1 VKPYPLWKHA
11 ARLADGREII
21 YFDESPGLGR
31 HAVRDTRDIGG
42 PAAEPAS
49 TLRWDPLAGEWVI
62 IAEQRQDRTFLPPA
76 EACPLDPS
84 APGRP
89 TEIPA
94 SSYDV
99 VVFEN
104 RFPSLSG
111 AHPGQRPPSMP
122 PGAGPDAD
130 LFALRPGYGRCEVVC
145 FTADH
150 DASFADLTLPRVR
163 TVVEAWADRTSVLSA
178 IEGIEQVFCFEN
190 RGEEI
195 GVTLHHPHGQ
205 IYGYPFV
212 TPRTARLLEQ
222 AGRYAERTGGN
233 LFDDLLAGEVAN
245 GSRMV
250 ARNDHWT
257 AFVPAA
263 ARWPYEILLF
273 PAERVP
279 DLTLLPDPAR
289 AAFGPIYLDVLRR
302 LDGLFGSRAPYIAAW
317 HQAPG
322 RAGTV
327 GGARAPSAA
336 GTAAPAAA
344 APRLSDR
351 ADFALHL
358 QVMSVRRAPG
368 KLKFLAGSESGMGVW
383 INDIAPETAARR
395 LREVM

>member
-1 VKPYPLWKHA
+1 VKPYPIWKHA

-31 HAVRDTRDIGG
+31 ETVRDTRDLGEPAGG
-42 PAAEPAS
+42 PAS
-49 TLRWDPLAGEWVI
+49 MLRWDPLAGEWVV

-76 EACPLDPS
+76 DACPLDPS

-111 AHPGQRPPSMP
+111 AEPGQRAPRERR
-122 PGAGPDAD
+122 AGETTPDP
-130 LFALRPGYGRCEVVC
+130 FARRPGYGRCEVVC

-150 DASFADLTLPRVR
+150 DASFAELTPDRVR
-163 TVVEAWADRTSVLSA
+163 TVVEAWADRTAALSA
-178 IEGIEQVFCFEN
+178 LDGIEQVFCFEN

-212 TPRTARLLEQ
+212 TPRTARMLDQ

-233 LFDDLLAGEVAN
+233 LFDDLVAGELAA
-245 GSRMV
+245 GSRVV
-250 ARNDHWT
+250 ASNGLWT

-263 ARWPYEILLF
+263 ARWPYEVLLF
-273 PAERVP
+273 PSERVP
-279 DLTLLPDPAR
+279 DLTLLGDRAR
-289 AAFGPIYLDVLRR
+289 TAFCTIYLDVLRR
-302 LDGLFGSRAPYIAAW
+302 LDSLFGSRAPYIAAW

-322 RAGTV
+322 PAGSRDGAAGAKDAAGAAV
-327 GGARAPSAA
+327 GGLASR
-336 GTAAPAAA
+336 G
-344 APRLSDR
+344 
-351 ADFALHL
+351 DFATHL

-368 KLKFLAGSESGMGVW
+368 KLKYLAGSESGMGVW
-383 INDIAPETAARR
+383 INDIVPETAARR
-395 LREVM
+395 LREVT